1 MLVKD
6 GIENDAADAG
16 LENMV
21 LAEDCPLLNP
31 PILAE
36 LIKDVGAAAAVLA
49 GANEKGDGVV
59 AGALVPKDVPKRPGV
74 AAGAGEV
81 APNREGAGR
90 APTLIFNKMTYHSS
104 TTTIHTYTLLT
115 HKTIHSINLIKGIT
129 NAFHMKSRHVS
140 HWTIDPKECFL
151 QLQYT

>member
-81 APNREGAGR
+81 APNGEGAGA
-90 APTLIFNKMTYHSS
+90 APNPNDEVEGCVAPIVPNADGALAKDDVGLVVVVPNKD
-104 TTTIHTYTLLT
+104 
-115 HKTIHSINLIKGIT
+115 G
-129 NAFHMKSRHVS
+129 
-140 HWTIDPKECFL
+140 
-151 QLQYT
+151 